1 MNRILKN
8 KILRI
13 IKVLLVIALILAT
26 IYVIYLMFSMAQIS
40 HERAYCRTTP
50 LDKLTSIDRYYC
62 KSIGALK

>member
-50 LDKLTSIDRYYC
+50 LDKLSNADRYDC
-62 KSIGALK
+62 QRLK